1 MLALHQEL
9 EQRWFLYQYSH
20 DKLFDLYEKGGQTLY
35 RGVDPTADS
44 LHLGNFVGFM
54 HAVQWMK
61 RGNKLILIVW
71 GATGMIGDPWGKDSE
86 RSFLDEETLAH
97 NVASITKQVKTVLD
111 HLTEMTGHTFDFM
124 VINNTD
130 FYDGVSYL
138 QFLREVGKHITVNQ
152 MIAKETVK
160 RRVEDPEKSI
170 SYTEFSYMLL
180 QGYDFLRLYQDYGC
194 KLQIAG
200 SDQWGNCMT
209 GLELIKKICNAEV
222 YAATCPLITDS
233 TGKKFGKSEGNALWL
248 DPEKNSPYIIY
259 QYFMNTADEDLD
271 RYFKLLT
278 LTPFETID
286 HIITT
291 HHKHPE
297 DRKGQKLLAHAIT
310 QTVFGEQAA
319 YQAQLVTCSLFG
331 ECNPVEEV
339 NQMNQ
344 EDLVAFYE
352 VIGNKQTATPSE
364 RLLEILVR
372 TGLAESNGDAKKL
385 INNRCIYINEHLID
399 ALGYEL
405 QESDFLQNK
414 IVLLRKGKKTR
425 SSVWNANRE

>member
-1 MLALHQEL
+1 MLTLRQEL

-20 DKLFDLYEKGGQTLY
+20 EQLFELYEKGGQTLY
-35 RGVDPTADS
+35 RWVDPTADS
-44 LHLGNFVGFM
+44 MHLGQFLWFM
-54 HAVQWMK
+54 HAIQWMK
-61 RGNKLILIVW
+61 RGNKLILIVG
-71 GATGMIGDPWGKDSE
+71 GATGMIGDPWGKESE
-86 RSFLDEETLAH
+86 RSFLDKETLEH
-97 NVASITKQVKTVLD
+97 NVSCIAKQMQTILD
-111 HLTEMTGHTFDFM
+111 HLTELTGDTFTFE
-124 VINNTD
+124 VKNNAD

-138 QFLREVGKHITVNQ
+138 QFLRDVGKHITVNQ

-209 GLELIKKICNAEV
+209 GLELIKKKCNAEV

-233 TGKKFGKSEGNALWL
+233 TGKKFGKSEGNALRL
-248 DPEKNSPYIIY
+248 DPKKNSPYIIY
-259 QYFMNTADEDLD
+259 QYFMNTADEDLE

-286 HIITT
+286 HIIDT

-310 QTVFGEQAA
+310 QTVFGELAA
-319 YQAQLVTCSLFG
+319 HQAQLVTCSLFG

-352 VIGNKQTATPSE
+352 VIGNKQTATPGE

-385 INNRCIYINEHLID
+385 INSRCIYLNEHLID
-399 ALGYEL
+399 DTGYEL
-405 QESDFLQNK
+405 TEADFLQWTLL
-414 IVLLRKGKKTR
+414 LLRKGKKTWN
-425 SSVWNANRE
+425 SVWKTL